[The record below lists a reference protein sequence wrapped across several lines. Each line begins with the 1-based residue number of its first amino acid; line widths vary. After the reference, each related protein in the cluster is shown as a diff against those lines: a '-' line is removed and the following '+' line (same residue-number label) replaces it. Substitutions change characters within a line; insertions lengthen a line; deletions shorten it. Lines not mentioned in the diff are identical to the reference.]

1 MSPCL
6 YCINHLINTKNV
18 TMLEDAVIKIKEE
31 EHELIE
37 EIDRLADLK
46 REIRDVIS
54 EVQDLNL

>member
-1 MSPCL
+1 
-6 YCINHLINTKNV
+6 
-18 TMLEDAVIKIKEE
+18 VIKIKEE